1 MKTTINKKLG
11 VIIVALLLTGIVP
24 SAMKAQNKVEAS
36 VGADLVS
43 GYIWRG
49 QDLGG
54 VSIQPSLGISYK
66 GFSLGVWGSAGF
78 ESSDT
83 KEFDLTLGYSI
94 NGFSVSITDYWFNTQ
109 VPSGVD
115 DEGET
120 IYSTNK
126 YFKYGAHS
134 TAHVFEA
141 QIGYDFGPLALSWNT
156 YFAGDDYTKENGDRA
171 YSTYV
176 GISAPFKLGGLDW
189 SAEVGLTPWEGAYA
203 NKFNVT
209 NLTLKAEKEI
219 KFTNSFSLPTF
230 AQVTFNPHTQGAYF
244 VFGVSF

>member
-1 MKTTINKKLG
+1 MKSVKFRMIA
-11 VIIVALLLTGIVP
+11 IALL
-24 SAMKAQNKVEAS
+24 SATMPFTAKAQDKVEAS
-36 VGADLVS
+36 VGADFVS
-43 GYIWRG
+43 NYIWRG
-49 QDLGG
+49 TDCGG
-54 VSIQPSLGISYK
+54 VSIH
-66 GFSLGVWGSAGF
+66 
-78 ESSDT
+78 
-83 KEFDLTLGYSI
+83 KEDAREIDLTLGY
-94 NGFSVSITDYWFNTQ
+94 NTGGFSVSVTDYWFSYHKEDGGYT
-109 VPSGVD
+109 GD
-115 DEGET
+115 
-120 IYSTNK
+120 

-134 TAHVFEA
+134 TVHIFEA
-141 QIGYDFGPLALSWNT
+141 TLGYDFGPLALSWNT